1 MQRKMGTRWILG
13 CFCAMWCVCVEAQD
27 ENRIPAK
34 GLAVLSKGDA
44 FQPYEFTRHAVGEK
58 DILLEILY
66 VGLCH
71 TDIHAVREDFGKSH
85 YPMVPG
91 HEIVGQVIEIGKEV
105 TKFQMGDYV
114 GVGCMVNAC
123 RECSSC
129 RDHQEQFCRKGTIY
143 TYNSVDVYHHH
154 EITQGGYATNLV
166 VSEAFALKIPKNA
179 DLKRVAPLL
188 CAGITTYSPIRFSQV
203 QKGDRVGVAGFGG
216 VGHMAVQ
223 YAAKLGAE
231 VIVFDITEEKRAD
244 ALRLGA
250 KRYVNVLEE
259 KNLAELDDSFD
270 FLLSTV
276 SANYDP
282 MMYVRMLKRGGEMA
296 IVGLPSHT
304 EINIVSL
311 VTQANRKIYGSLIG
325 GIQETQEMLDFSI
338 ANGIYPEVEMIPATP
353 ESLEQAYQNILAGK
367 VKFRYVMDMKTM
379 KQ

>member
-1 MQRKMGTRWILG
+1 MRRKMWAGWILASI
-13 CFCAMWCVCVEAQD
+13 FMMWGAGAEAQM

-34 GLAVLSKGDA
+34 GLAVLSKGGT

-58 DILLEILY
+58 DILLKILY

-91 HEIVGQVIEIGKEV
+91 HEIVGEVIQIGKEV
-105 TKFQMGDYV
+105 TKFQVGDYV

-123 RECSSC
+123 RKCSSC
-129 RDHQEQFCRKGTIY
+129 GEHQEQFCKQGTIY
-143 TYNSVDVYHHH
+143 TYNSIDVYHDG
-154 EITQGGYATNLV
+154 EVTQGGYADNLV

-250 KRYVNVLEE
+250 KRYVNVFEE
-259 KNLAELDDSFD
+259 KNLEELEDSFD
-270 FLLSTV
+270 FIISTV

-296 IVGLPSHT
+296 IVGLPPHT
-304 EINIVSL
+304 EINVVSL
-311 VTQANRKIYGSLIG
+311 VTQANRKVYGSLIG
-325 GIQETQEMLDFSI
+325 GIAETQEMLDFSI
-338 ANGIYPEVEMIPATP
+338 ANGIYPEVEMIPANP
-353 ESLEQAYQNILAGK
+353 ESVEQAYRNILAGK
-367 VKFRYVMDMKTM
+367 VKFRYVMDMKTLW
-379 KQ
+379 

>member
-1 MQRKMGTRWILG
+1 MAWG
-13 CFCAMWCVCVEAQD
+13 ACVAAQT

-34 GLAVLSKGDA
+34 GLAVLSKGGS
-44 FQPYEFTRHAVGEK
+44 FQSYEFTRHAVGEK

-71 TDIHAVREDFGKSH
+71 TDIHAVREDFGQSH

-91 HEIVGQVIEIGKEV
+91 HEIVGQVIQIGKGV
-105 TKFQMGDYV
+105 TKFQVGDYA
-114 GVGCMVNAC
+114 GVGCMVN
-123 RECSSC
+123 SC
-129 RDHQEQFCRKGTIY
+129 RDCPSCGDHQEQFCKKGTIY
-143 TYNSVDVYHHH
+143 TYNSVDVYHHK
-154 EITQGGYATNLV
+154 EITQGGYANNLV

-250 KRYVNVLEE
+250 ARYVNVFEE
-259 KNLAELDDSFD
+259 KNLEELEDSFD
-270 FLLSTV
+270 FILSTV

-282 MMYVRMLKRGGEMA
+282 MIYVRMLKRGGEMA

-304 EINIVSL
+304 EINLVSL
-311 VTQANRKIYGSLIG
+311 VMQANRKVYGSLIG

-338 ANGIYPEVEMIPATP
+338 ANGIYPEVEYIPATP
-353 ESLEQAYQNILAGK
+353 ESVEQAYRNILAGK
-367 VKFRYVMDMKTM
+367 VKFRYVMEMKTL
-379 KQ
+379 KE